1 MSFRS
6 KEIKDQVP
14 ENNDGSDVSEQAE
27 TSHQRYGKSLK
38 DSGLSSY
45 VASNSSE
52 QPNSTTNGYNNNEV
66 LKGWLALVVCFAS
79 MDSRLD

>member
-1 MSFRS
+1 MDEWLSEVVGS
-6 KEIKDQVP
+6 LGAPWVLIKYQARP
-14 ENNDGSDVSEQAE
+14 ENNDGSGVSEQAK

-52 QPNSTTNGYNNNEV
+52 QPNSTTNGYIQ
-66 LKGWLALVVCFAS
+66 
-79 MDSRLD
+79 